1 MKQQRLK
8 FKLLALILFGMFALL
23 ALYGGYSITTYGN
36 RWFASSKNPRVRSQK
51 ANVTAGNVLD
61 TNGIILA
68 TTVDGERIYQA
79 DEAARRAVVH
89 LLGDSQGQVSNG
101 VETFQTSYLYGF
113 QTSLP
118 ELVASLFTG
127 AERRG
132 DGVTL
137 TIDSK
142 LCTAIA
148 ASFAANEKTAGKKGA
163 AVVMNYQTGAVLAM
177 TSLPSFDPMSIS
189 EETLADAGQPFWNRA
204 TQSVYPPG
212 STFKVVTTTSALQN
226 ITDVRTATLTCTGT
240 LPVDGQTIRDYGS
253 AVHGELSLKR
263 AFTLSC
269 NNAFAQLA
277 LTLGDAKL
285 RRTSE
290 EFGFNDNFLSA
301 IWWWRTAVIPQQ
313 TAPILSWHGAAQ
325 GSRPLRPRP
334 CTCA

>member
-132 DGVTL
+132 DDVTL

-148 ASFAANEKTAGKKGA
+148 ASFAASAGYLEDL
-163 AVVMNYQTGAVLAM
+163 VILYYH
-177 TSLPSFDPMSIS
+177 F
-189 EETLADAGQPFWNRA
+189 
-204 TQSVYPPG
+204 
-212 STFKVVTTTSALQN
+212 ST
-226 ITDVRTATLTCTGT
+226 
-240 LPVDGQTIRDYGS
+240 
-253 AVHGELSLKR
+253 
-263 AFTLSC
+263 
-269 NNAFAQLA
+269 
-277 LTLGDAKL
+277 
-285 RRTSE
+285 
-290 EFGFNDNFLSA
+290 
-301 IWWWRTAVIPQQ
+301 
-313 TAPILSWHGAAQ
+313 
-325 GSRPLRPRP
+325 
-334 CTCA
+334 